1 MPDYRAEV
9 VPDQPWEEDG
19 TADVTPKPPCPI
31 TETKKLPLENREPTD
46 MTIYRTDYPEGLV
59 IIPTDSRPFES
70 TAVLPLRTS
79 DEESIFVGDDEHQ
92 DWPDG
97 IVVMFTE

>member
-1 MPDYRAEV
+1 MADYEADV
-9 VPDQPWEEDG
+9 TPNQPWDEDG

-31 TETKKLPLENREPTD
+31 TETRKLPLENRDPAD
-46 MTIYRTDYPEGLV
+46 MTIYKSDYPEGQV
-59 IIPTDSRPFES
+59 IIPTDNRPVGL

-79 DEESIFVGDDEHQ
+79 DGKSIFIGDDEHR

-97 IVVMFTE
+97 IVAMFTE